1 MASHKKFYLVKQTIV
16 HDNYDIFVVSE
27 SWMDLPTTNNDIQ
40 IPGHIIFGQ
49 DKGPHKSGGG
59 IVVYIRNSFKAS
71 IIDNLPATTD
81 ANSQQL
87 WLKVQCRKSKSFLLC
102 AAYRPDLV
110 SMSRFLDDFITSFM
124 DLLLLGMEGMV
135 IGDLN
140 ADILPGSSCPEGRAL
155 MDLCNSLNLSQPV
168 TQPTR
173 TTDTSVTLI
182 DVALTTNKSFITI
195 CEVYISAVADYC
207 LVAITLNLKALK
219 PRPFLYF
226 HQKLQKTTTLS
237 YT

>member
-27 SWMDLPTTNNDIQ
+27 SWLDPPTTNNDIQ
-40 IPGHIIFGQ
+40 IPCHIIFSQ

-59 IVVYIRNSFKAS
+59 IVVYIRNSFKVS

-124 DLLLLGMEGMV
+124 DSLLLGMEGMV
-135 IGDLN
+135 TGDLN
-140 ADILPGSSCPEGRAL
+140 ADILPGSSCPEGRA
-155 MDLCNSLNLSQPV
+155 
-168 TQPTR
+168 
-173 TTDTSVTLI
+173 
-182 DVALTTNKSFITI
+182 
-195 CEVYISAVADYC
+195 
-207 LVAITLNLKALK
+207 
-219 PRPFLYF
+219 
-226 HQKLQKTTTLS
+226 
-237 YT
+237 